1 MSVLR
6 DIAKQVRDA
15 MENRERLLEKAK
27 DLPVLVLQ
35 AVLVA
40 VGRALQFGDGVKS
53 QLKRFTGESPDGV
66 RPAETEPAAPE
77 AEEPKA
83 ARREPVIFAPPP
95 SQPKEPRPETPTV
108 TVAPPKE
115 RPAEERVAEER
126 PTAAEER
133 PAEERP
139 AEEPAAAAP
148 EPEAER
154 PAPAG
159 KAEAPA
165 EGAAPAPAAEVA
177 EPFPRFSEMSLP
189 SLRARLRGTTAEQV
203 QAFLDYERAHA
214 NRPDVVGM
222 FERRLAKLRA
232 QG

>member
-115 RPAEERVAEER
+115 RPAEERVAEE
-126 PTAAEER
+126 
-133 PAEERP
+133 
-139 AEEPAAAAP
+139 PAAAAP

-177 EPFPRFSEMSLP
+177 EPFPGFSEMSLP